1 MSQVEKYEVPGS
13 PLTMAILKTALE
25 NMFAALADCN
35 RGASAPSNPSEGMLW
50 WDTSGTPTELL
61 KRFTAVAGWV
71 TLFSVNVTSG
81 IVTPYRA
88 GSPLGTMAAE
98 AATDYI
104 AKSLFNAQTILAA
117 VDDNAPG
124 PVSVAQNR
132 IIGRR
137 TGNIAALTLT
147 DVLDMIGSAAE
158 GDILYRGAD
167 GWARLPKGAAGQ
179 GLKMNST
186 ATAPEW
192 GTMPGRM
199 NVLAKTGAYTLAA
212 GDSGK
217 LVACSGTF
225 TLSAEAA
232 AMLGDGWWV
241 AFKNIGTGV
250 ITFNPNGSE
259 VCYSEFNTTF
269 TSAGLPS
276 SCFIICNGTSFFLVA
291 SSVPH
296 DAVTYTSSGSW
307 VCPAGVT
314 KVYVSGAGGGA
325 GGGGG
330 RLGTGGQSGGSGGGG
345 GGGAKCDR
353 VSLTVATGT
362 PYTITIGAGGAGGAG
377 GAAGAAGG
385 TTSFGA
391 LLSLAGGGGGGAGN
405 ATSGGAG
412 GAGGAGNQDGGKGTV
427 SSGGNG
433 GGTGGGAGGVGGT
446 PDGVDGMTNTGGGGG
461 GSIPYP
467 GSTGGNGGSG
477 YLIIEY

>member
-13 PLTMAILKTALE
+13 PLTMATLKVALE
-25 NMFAALADCN
+25 NMFAAIGDCN

-167 GWARLPKGAAGQ
+167 GWVRLGKGSAGQ
-179 GLKMNST
+179 GLRMNSY
-186 ATAPEW
+186 ANAPEW
-192 GTMPGRM
+192 GAMPGKM

-217 LVACSGTF
+217 LITCSGTF

-232 AMLGDGWWV
+232 ATLGDGWWV
-241 AFKNIGTGV
+241 AFKNIGTGT
-250 ITFNPNGSE
+250 ITFNPDGSE
-259 VCYSEFNTTF
+259 VFYYNFNTTF
-269 TSAGLPS
+269 TSAALPS
-276 SCFIICNGTSFFLVA
+276 SCFIVCDGTSFFLVA
-291 SSVPH
+291 KSILPNVAGQYMLNIPTKI
-296 DAVTYTSSGSW
+296 TYTTTSTSYEKLFDLYVPKPGSLRIKFELWSNDASKTAYARIYRNGIAVGTERSKAGPTTIYSEDISGWSSGDLLQIY
-307 VCPAGVT
+307 A
-314 KVYVSGAGGGA
+314 KVSASGTAYVHNI
-325 GGGGG
+325 
-330 RLGTGGQSGGSGGGG
+330 Q
-345 GGGAKCDR
+345 
-353 VSLTVATGT
+353 V
-362 PYTITIGAGGAGGAG
+362 
-377 GAAGAAGG
+377 
-385 TTSFGA
+385 
-391 LLSLAGGGGGGAGN
+391 
-405 ATSGGAG
+405 
-412 GAGGAGNQDGGKGTV
+412 
-427 SSGGNG
+427 
-433 GGTGGGAGGVGGT
+433 
-446 PDGVDGMTNTGGGGG
+446 GVDSPCNVSM
-461 GSIPYP
+461 
-467 GSTGGNGGSG
+467 
-477 YLIIEY
+477 II

>member
-25 NMFAALADCN
+25 NMFAAIGDCN

-132 IIGRR
+132 IVGRR

-167 GWARLPKGAAGQ
+167 GWVRLGKGSAGQ

-192 GTMPGRM
+192 GTTGKM
-199 NVLAKTGAYTLAA
+199 NVLAKTGNYTLAA

-217 LVACSGTF
+217 LITCNGTF

-241 AFKNIGTGV
+241 AFKNIGTGT
-250 ITFNPNGSE
+250 ITFNPDGSE
-259 VCYSEFNTTF
+259 VFYYEFNTTF
-269 TSAGLPS
+269 TSAALPS
-276 SCFIICNGTSFFLVA
+276 SCFIVCNGVGFYLMATGMVLDGTITFAKLPQIVA
-291 SSVPH
+291 SGTLLVSNNTEVTKASYGSYTLVKEMRITRNCASLRITF
-296 DAVTYTSSGSW
+296 DLKTGDGINTAYGRIYKNGVALGTERSTKSTSYTTYTQDFTSLVPGDLIQLCVKTQYADRSAVVRNLQLYGEDAFNVW
-307 VCPAGVT
+307 VPMAINTVT
-314 KVYVSGAGGGA
+314 TA
-325 GGGGG
+325 
-330 RLGTGGQSGGSGGGG
+330 
-345 GGGAKCDR
+345 
-353 VSLTVATGT
+353 
-362 PYTITIGAGGAGGAG
+362 
-377 GAAGAAGG
+377 
-385 TTSFGA
+385 
-391 LLSLAGGGGGGAGN
+391 
-405 ATSGGAG
+405 
-412 GAGGAGNQDGGKGTV
+412 
-427 SSGGNG
+427 
-433 GGTGGGAGGVGGT
+433 
-446 PDGVDGMTNTGGGGG
+446 
-461 GSIPYP
+461 
-467 GSTGGNGGSG
+467 
-477 YLIIEY
+477 

>member
-25 NMFAALADCN
+25 NMFAAIGDCN

-167 GWARLPKGAAGQ
+167 GWVRLGKGSAGQ
-179 GLKMNST
+179 GLRMNSY
-186 ATAPEW
+186 ANAPEW
-192 GTMPGRM
+192 GALDESALSLSDVTTGNVSTSKHGFVPKAPNDTGKFLRGDGTWAAAVPGDGTITTSKLV
-199 NVLAKTGAYTLAA
+199 NYTVGSALIFSNGNSCPLPTGTSYVKVLAIAIPRSGALRIKFALCGYTGTNPPYSASAA
-212 GDSGK
+212 S
-217 LVACSGTF
+217 ACIY
-225 TLSAEAA
+225 
-232 AMLGDGWWV
+232 
-241 AFKNIGTGV
+241 K
-250 ITFNPNGSE
+250 NGSS
-259 VCYSEFNTTF
+259 VGTVRTAPDGNVVIFSED
-269 TSAGLPS
+269 
-276 SCFIICNGTSFFLVA
+276 I
-291 SSVPH
+291 
-296 DAVTYTSSGSW
+296 SGW
-307 VCPAGVT
+307 APGDELQIW
-314 KVYVSGAGGGA
+314 
-325 GGGGG
+325 G
-330 RLGTGGQSGGSGGGG
+330 RCGQSGTVKNIQLF
-345 GGGAKCDR
+345 AAQLACDP
-353 VSLTVATGT
+353 VLV
-362 PYTITIGAGGAGGAG
+362 
-377 GAAGAAGG
+377 
-385 TTSFGA
+385 
-391 LLSLAGGGGGGAGN
+391 
-405 ATSGGAG
+405 
-412 GAGGAGNQDGGKGTV
+412 V
-427 SSGGNG
+427 
-433 GGTGGGAGGVGGT
+433 V
-446 PDGVDGMTNTGGGGG
+446 
-461 GSIPYP
+461 
-467 GSTGGNGGSG
+467 
-477 YLIIEY
+477 